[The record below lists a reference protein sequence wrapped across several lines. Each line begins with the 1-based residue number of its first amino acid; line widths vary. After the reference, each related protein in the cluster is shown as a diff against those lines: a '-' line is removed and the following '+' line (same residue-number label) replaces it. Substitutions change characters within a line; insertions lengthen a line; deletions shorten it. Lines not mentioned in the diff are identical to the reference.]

1 MIENIAISFAE
12 KLLNDIN
19 KIMNDTKRENK
30 MSSYEYQGL
39 PIEDQIKD
47 FYTILVCADSDYSN
61 EIDNEYMNII
71 LTEIWMLNLT
81 EDQSYDLEYLAQYV
95 RQREDKNPDGRVYS
109 AKELECLYEVLSS
122 FRDDLFKKHN
132 INNWEY

>member
-1 MIENIAISFAE
+1 MTDFDY
-12 KLLNDIN
+12 KGLLID
-19 KIMNDTKRENK
+19 E
-30 MSSYEYQGL
+30 
-39 PIEDQIKD
+39 QIID
-47 FYTILVCADSDYSN
+47 FYTILVCADSDYRN

-81 EDQSYDLEYLAQYV
+81 EEQSYDLEYLAKYV
-95 RQREDKNPDGRVYS
+95 ETRPDDHVYS

>member
-1 MIENIAISFAE
+1 MTNFNYKELSTAE
-12 KLLNDIN
+12 
-19 KIMNDTKRENK
+19 
-30 MSSYEYQGL
+30 
-39 PIEDQIKD
+39 QIKD
-47 FYTILVCADSDYSN
+47 FYEILECADRDYRN

-95 RQREDKNPDGRVYS
+95 RQRADKNPDGRVYS

-122 FRDDLFKKHN
+122 FKDDLFKKHN
-132 INNWEY
+132 INSWEY

>member
-1 MIENIAISFAE
+1 MTDFDYKYSA
-12 KLLNDIN
+12 L
-19 KIMNDTKRENK
+19 
-30 MSSYEYQGL
+30 
-39 PIEDQIKD
+39 EDQIVD
-47 FYTILVCADSDYSN
+47 FYDILERADYEYSN

-95 RQREDKNPDGRVYS
+95 RQRADKNPDGRVYS

-122 FRDDLFKKHN
+122 FKDDLFKKHN
-132 INNWEY
+132 INN

>member
-30 MSSYEYQGL
+30 MTDFDHKYSAL
-39 PIEDQIKD
+39 EDQIVD
-47 FYTILVCADSDYSN
+47 FYDILERADYEYSN

-95 RQREDKNPDGRVYS
+95 RQRADKNPDGRVYS

-122 FRDDLFKKHN
+122 FKDDLFKKHN
-132 INNWEY
+132 INSWEY

>member
-1 MIENIAISFAE
+1 MKDFDYKYSA
-12 KLLNDIN
+12 L
-19 KIMNDTKRENK
+19 
-30 MSSYEYQGL
+30 
-39 PIEDQIKD
+39 EDQIVD
-47 FYTILVCADSDYSN
+47 FYDILERADYEYRN

-95 RQREDKNPDGRVYS
+95 RQRADKNPDDHVYS

-122 FRDDLFKKHN
+122 FKDDLFKKHN
-132 INNWEY
+132 INN

>member
-30 MSSYEYQGL
+30 MTDFDHKYSAL
-39 PIEDQIKD
+39 EDQIVD
-47 FYTILVCADSDYSN
+47 FYDILERADYEYSN

-95 RQREDKNPDGRVYS
+95 RQRADKNPDGRVYS

-122 FRDDLFKKHN
+122 FKDDLFKKHN
-132 INNWEY
+132 INS

>member
-30 MSSYEYQGL
+30 MTDFDHKYSAL
-39 PIEDQIKD
+39 EDQIVD
-47 FYTILVCADSDYSN
+47 FYDILERADYEYSN

-95 RQREDKNPDGRVYS
+95 RQRADKNPDGRVYS
-109 AKELECLYEVLSS
+109 AEELECLYEVLSS
-122 FRDDLFKKHN
+122 FKDDLFKKHN
-132 INNWEY
+132 INS